1 MDAKVMKE
9 MLEGT
14 ALQVTTVE
22 IGELEQGINKVIP
35 LNAPVKMIVVS
46 GSLYPSLSTEY
57 VAETFVQSGYFL
69 YSKRKSDGCQ
79 HNRTR
84 YYFELSHK
92 LVWNP
97 SAIIPLNSESGVVA

>member
-14 ALQVTTVE
+14 APQVTTVE
-22 IGELEQGINKVIP
+22 IGELEQGINEVIP

-57 VAETFVQSGYFL
+57 VAETFVQSGYF
-69 YSKRKSDGCQ
+69 YTQ
-79 HNRTR
+79 NANRMIVSIT
-84 YYFELSHK
+84 EHD
-92 LVWNP
+92 
-97 SAIIPLNSESGVVA
+97 ITLNCLTNWYGIQVLLFY

>member
-14 ALQVTTVE
+14 VLQVTTVE

-46 GSLYPSLSTEY
+46 GSLYSSLSTEY
-57 VAETFVQSGYFL
+57 VAETFVQSGYF
-69 YSKRKSDGCQ
+69 YIQSA
-79 HNRTR
+79 NRMVVSIT
-84 YYFELSHK
+84 EHD
-92 LVWNP
+92 
-97 SAIIPLNSESGVVA
+97 ITLNCLTNWYGIQVLLFY